1 MDIDLAP
8 LKAFAT
14 SRPVMYG
21 APSAALLGVILGL
34 LVRVGPQTAP
44 SASMEAYQG
53 RDGPEQSA
61 EPIALPAGKIP
72 DYMIGT
78 DFLPRPRQRPIEP
91 TDYVYDRRVVEPPA
105 VEAPPPP
112 VIVAARPARP
122 ARDETRWA
130 STQGDILD
138 VRLPEDDLAQPPL
151 HD

>member
-14 SRPVMYG
+14 SRPVLYG
-21 APSAALLGVILGL
+21 APSAAVLGVILGL

-44 SASMEAYQG
+44 SASMEAYEG
-53 RDGPEQSA
+53 NGGVEQTV

-78 DFLPRPRQRPIEP
+78 DFLASAEQRPMEP
-91 TDYVYDRRVVEPPA
+91 ADDVFEPRVARSSSVKDPPPA
-105 VEAPPPP
+105 

-138 VRLPEDDLAQPPL
+138 IRLPEDGPAPPPL
-151 HD
+151 RD